1 MGIGKATISQ
11 QLKKDLPIYKKL
23 NDNKRTY

>member
-1 MGIGKATISQ
+1 MGVDKTTISQ